1 MKLNVGFGFS
11 FISSLNS
18 SSNIL
23 HPTLPLCSI
32 KSSSASSYVTGR
44 MYPINWHGCNYEHR
58 RIASSPSI
66 SPESLIL
73 RIFSPTETFEFP
85 DYTFTK
91 QEKKEKHAEIKS
103 GLDEADVLIRK
114 MNLEK
119 DSKQVPSLDAN
130 QSTCEELM
138 EPGMVD
144 VHAVSV
150 DQSGGFVMSKEKID
164 QSSDRMGDQQ
174 KTNPHAHTKLQS
186 VDDAIDK
193 RKRVLTS
200 DHYVKK
206 NDKRIVGS
214 GIVALILA
222 IILIIS

>member
-1 MKLNVGFGFS
+1 MVATMNTAVLQALHQSLQKVLFCA
-11 FISSLNS
+11 SSL
-18 SSNIL
+18 
-23 HPTLPLCSI
+23 P
-32 KSSSASSYVTGR
+32 
-44 MYPINWHGCNYEHR
+44 R
-58 RIASSPSI
+58 RYKTYSDPDQ
-66 SPESLIL
+66 
-73 RIFSPTETFEFP
+73 TFEFP

-91 QEKKEKHAEIKS
+91 QKKEKHAEIKS
-103 GLDEADVLIRK
+103 GLDEADVLVFPFI
-114 MNLEK
+114 LLYK

-144 VHAVSV
+144 VHA
-150 DQSGGFVMSKEKID
+150 
-164 QSSDRMGDQQ
+164 
-174 KTNPHAHTKLQS
+174 LQS

-214 GIVALILA
+214 GI
-222 IILIIS
+222 

>member
-1 MKLNVGFGFS
+1 MVATMNTAVLQALHQSLQKVLFCA
-11 FISSLNS
+11 SSLPQKYKTYS
-18 SSNIL
+18 D
-23 HPTLPLCSI
+23 PDQ
-32 KSSSASSYVTGR
+32 
-44 MYPINWHGCNYEHR
+44 
-58 RIASSPSI
+58 
-66 SPESLIL
+66 
-73 RIFSPTETFEFP
+73 TFEFP

-119 DSKQVPSLDAN
+119 DSKQVSSLDAN

-144 VHAVSV
+144 VHA
-150 DQSGGFVMSKEKID
+150 
-164 QSSDRMGDQQ
+164 
-174 KTNPHAHTKLQS
+174 LQS